1 MYIFGSWF
9 SSNFIFLFVICI
21 LLLAFDFWTVKNVS
35 GRLLVGLRWWS
46 HVKDDGTTE
55 WTYESLEDMTE
66 IAAFDAN
73 VFWGALYLT
82 PIVWGLLLT
91 IGLLRLKFEYI
102 PVVIVAIV
110 LNSANIY
117 GYMNCS
123 NSAKQK
129 IRSFVEQGI
138 KQTAMNALDNGSMSN
153 WVFNTLL
160 AVTTNRVQAGAGAN
174 NENRV

>member
-1 MYIFGSWF
+1 M
-9 SSNFIFLFVICI
+9 
-21 LLLAFDFWTVKNVS
+21 LLAFDFWTVKNVS

-66 IAAFDAN
+66 IAAFDSS

-82 PIVWGLLLT
+82 PVVWGLLLT
-91 IGLLRLKFEYI
+91 VGLLRLKFEYI
-102 PVVIVAIV
+102 PVVVVAIV

-138 KQTAMNALDNGSMSN
+138 KQTAMNALDNGSVSN

-160 AVTTNRVQAGAGAN
+160 AVTNNRVQAGTAGN
-174 NENRV
+174 TNEARV